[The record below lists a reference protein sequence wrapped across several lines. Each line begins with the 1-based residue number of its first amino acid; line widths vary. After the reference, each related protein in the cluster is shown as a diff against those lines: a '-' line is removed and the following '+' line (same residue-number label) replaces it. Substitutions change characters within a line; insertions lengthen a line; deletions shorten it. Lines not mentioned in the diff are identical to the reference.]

1 MRVGGTPIIYHHKSV
16 TIRYTLAMDGY
27 LTLRE
32 ATEQLGL
39 KDASGLRH
47 AVRRGYLRTERVGY
61 LHVTRQEWLDAYAAH
76 ARAYRTGQR
85 TTAAPPA
92 EGDPPRAADD

>member
-1 MRVGGTPIIYHHKSV
+1 
-16 TIRYTLAMDGY
+16 MDGY

-39 KDASGLRH
+39 KDSSGLRH

-76 ARAYRTGQR
+76 ARAYRAR
-85 TTAAPPA
+85 RDALPA
-92 EGDPPRAADD
+92 SLEESDPP

>member
-1 MRVGGTPIIYHHKSV
+1 
-16 TIRYTLAMDGY
+16 MDGY

-39 KDASGLRH
+39 RDASGLRH

-76 ARAYRTGQR
+76 ARAYRAR
-85 TTAAPPA
+85 RDATAEPQA
-92 EGDPPRAADD
+92 GSNPPRAADE